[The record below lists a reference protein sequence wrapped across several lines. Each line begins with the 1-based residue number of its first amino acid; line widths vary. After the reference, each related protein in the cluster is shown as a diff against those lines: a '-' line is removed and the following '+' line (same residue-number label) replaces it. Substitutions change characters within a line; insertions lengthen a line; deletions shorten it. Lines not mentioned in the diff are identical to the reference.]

1 VGTAYTVTL
10 AGSGGISPY
19 IWALD
24 STSPALP
31 CGFTMTAGVISG
43 TPVASCAGT
52 YAMVFDLTDSGTATA
67 LTAQASLSLV
77 IAPAATITFGTAP
90 TATGTYNVAY
100 SSAVATSGGA
110 GTLTYSLASGS
121 SLPAGLSLK
130 ASTGAITGT
139 PTTVGTFPFTVT
151 AADAYLDSASHA
163 YSITVNTAAQTITF
177 ANSGTQTVATPLT
190 LSASS
195 TSNLTVSFASET
207 TSVCTVS
214 GTIATMVTSG
224 TCTIQATQAGNTD
237 YAAATQVTQSFTV
250 NGEAQ
255 TITFAN
261 PGAQTLDAPNL
272 ALTASS
278 TSNLTVSFTSETTG
292 VCQVSG
298 TALTMTAIGTCTIEA
313 DQAGNT
319 TYAAATPVTRSFT
332 VSAKAQTINFDNPG
346 PQYGGTQ
353 LTLSA
358 TASSN
363 LTVSFASTT
372 SSVCTV
378 SDTTA
383 IISTT
388 GGTCTIV
395 ATQAG
400 DSTYA
405 AATSVSQ
412 SFTVEAVLGITTETT
427 LPTGVAGT
435 AYSATLT
442 ATGGLGT
449 YNWSVA
455 SGSTLPSWLSFSSTT
470 GATTT
475 LIGTPTATASA
486 TSFTVQVSDGTHT
499 ASATFTVS
507 VSNVAITT
515 TTLSPSY
522 AMVGSSY
529 SATLAATGGSG
540 TYNWSVASGSTLP
553 SWLSFS
559 STTGATTTLTGT
571 PTTATA
577 SATSFTVQA
586 TDANNSSFK
595 ATQSY
600 TITAVNSALA
610 LIPNPSTLPSA
621 TVNQT
626 YNGTITVSGGS
637 GSYPSTSFQVND
649 GSGLQ
654 TVPSYQSGQLTL
666 SSGFTL
672 SMQSTNELIIGGK
685 PTTATTLTLA
695 VTATDSL
702 GDTVSHT
709 YTITVNQVATLTVT
723 LNDVPQGMVGM
734 PYTYNG
740 VSANGG
746 TGPYTITYTNPPAGL
761 SEDSNSNLVGT
772 PTAAATT
779 TVTVNVTDSTTPT
792 AQFGT
797 ATFSLTVVPETV
809 VAHNSYLTGQYAC
822 YFNQYWDGGVTG
834 GTGSTLYRGGGVF
847 AIAVDGNGNITGGEL
862 DHNSPTSGYKR
873 ASTNSAASSTYAV
886 GSDNRGYLSL
896 TVGSSTTPVIF
907 ALAGG
912 DLNSGGQFSEFAITE
927 MDDAGTDPSGQH
939 GSGHCYKQNTA
950 TAFTGTLPSGGYVY
964 SLTGE
969 DSGGSPESIVG
980 SFQFTAGTGATTGT
994 FTGVQDVVDNVRVT
1008 AAWST
1013 TGTTAAADSYGRMEM
1028 TAAPSGQEAA
1038 STTVAYLT
1046 NNTKGETVLMGEQS
1060 HNGTNGA
1067 QFIIGEARKQVA
1079 TVLTASNPF
1088 TGSGVLYSEGTNTE
1102 NASGSTPTY
1111 EAQMTQFT
1119 GSSAKT
1125 ITLNS
1130 MIENSNGKFKK
1141 DSSDST
1147 GQSMTYV
1154 VDTTTGRVTINGQTG
1169 IYFYLYDTNS
1179 AAVIFDQVTS
1189 NNDGTSGTAVQSM
1202 TGWIEPQTAPT
1213 SGSWAIGDFATS
1225 YFMSKIENGDYSN
1238 DAQTSVLTLDISG
1251 NLGDYA
1257 DDDGGWNWASWDE
1270 GMTGNNGTPETGALA
1285 PDTTDGT
1292 YGLFDVNFTE
1302 SGTTTT
1308 QSYCFAISVDA
1319 ATKSSAKG
1327 KLVCLDPGSN
1337 TPRLSIIQE

>member
-1 VGTAYTVTL
+1 
-10 AGSGGISPY
+10 
-19 IWALD
+19 
-24 STSPALP
+24 
-31 CGFTMTAGVISG
+31 MTAGVISG

-67 LTAQASLSLV
+67 LTAQASLNLV

-100 SSAVATSGGA
+100 SSAVAASGGA

-151 AADAYLDSASHA
+151 ASDAYLDSASHA
-163 YSITVNTAAQTITF
+163 YSITVNPEGQTITF
-177 ANSGTQTVATPLT
+177 ANPGTQTVATPLT
-190 LSASS
+190 LSAAS

-207 TSVCTVS
+207 TGVCTVS
-214 GTIATMVTSG
+214 GTTATMVTSG

-237 YAAATQVTQSFTV
+237 YAAATPVTQSFTV

-261 PGAQTLDAPNL
+261 PGAQALDAPNL

-278 TSNLTVSFTSETTG
+278 TSGLTVSFTSETTG

-313 DQAGNT
+313 DQAGGSI
-319 TYAAATPVTRSFT
+319 YAAATPVTRSFT
-332 VSAKAQTINFDNPG
+332 VNGKAQTITFDNPG
-346 PQYGGTQ
+346 TQYGGTP

-358 TASSN
+358 TASSS

-378 SDTTA
+378 SGTTA
-383 IISTT
+383 TMSAT

-412 SFTVEAVLGITTETT
+412 SFNVEAVLSITTGTT
-427 LPTGVAGT
+427 LPTGIAGT

-455 SGSTLPSWLSFSSTT
+455 SGSTLPSWLSFSSMT
-470 GATTT
+470 GSTTT
-475 LIGTPTATASA
+475 LTGTPTVTASA

-507 VSNVAITT
+507 VSNIAITT

-522 AMVGSSY
+522 AMVGASY
-529 SATLAATGGSG
+529 SANLAATGGSG

-586 TDANNSSFK
+586 TDASNSSFN

-600 TITAVNSALA
+600 TIIAVNSALA
-610 LIPNPSTLPSA
+610 LTPNQLPSA
-621 TVNQT
+621 TINQT

-637 GSYPSTSFQVND
+637 GSYPMGTSFQVND

-654 TVPSYQSGQLTL
+654 TVPSYQSGQSLTL

-685 PTTATTLTLA
+685 PTTANTLTLA
-695 VTATDSL
+695 VTVTDSL
-702 GDTVSHT
+702 SDTVSHT
-709 YTITVNQVATLTVT
+709 YTITVNQVATLTVA
-723 LNDVPQGMVGM
+723 LNSVPQGMVGM
-734 PYTYNG
+734 PYTFNG

-746 TGPYTITYTNPPAGL
+746 TSPYTITYTNAPAGL
-761 SEDSNSNLVGT
+761 AEDSNSNLVGT

-779 TVTVNVTDSTTPT
+779 TVTVKVTDSTSPT

-809 VAHNSYLTGQYAC
+809 AAHNSYLTGQYAC
-822 YFNQYWDGGVTG
+822 SLQQYWDGGVTG

-847 AIAVDGNGNITGGEL
+847 AIKVDGNGSITGGEM
-862 DHNSPTSGYKR
+862 DHNSPYSGY
-873 ASTNSAASSTYAV
+873 ASASSIGAISGTYAV
-886 GSDNRGYLSL
+886 GADNRGYLL
-896 TVGSSTTPVIF
+896 FTVGSSSTPVVF

-912 DLNSGGQFSEFAITE
+912 NLNSSEFSEFAITE
-927 MDDAGTDPSGQH
+927 MDGVGTSPSGVH
-939 GSGHCYKQNTA
+939 GSGHCYKQNTT
-950 TAFTGTLPSGGYVY
+950 TAFTGTLPSGGYVT

-994 FTGVQDVVDNVRVT
+994 LTGVEDMVDNVTVT
-1008 AAWST
+1008 AAMSIA
-1013 TGTTAAADSYGRMEM
+1013 GTTAAADSYGRMEM
-1028 TAAPSGQEAA
+1028 AAGPTGSNGTN
-1038 STTVAYLT
+1038 TTVVYLT
-1046 NNTKGETVLMGEQS
+1046 NNTKGTIVVMSEQP
-1060 HNGTNGA
+1060 HNGSNRGEG
-1067 QFIIGEARKQVA
+1067 QSDFLIGEGRKQVA
-1079 TVLTASNPF
+1079 ANIAASYPF

-1111 EAQMTQFT
+1111 EAQAVRFT
-1119 GSSAKT
+1119 ASSSAKT

-1130 MIENSNGKFKK
+1130 SIEIDNGKFKK
-1141 DSSDST
+1141 DSNNST
-1147 GQSMTYV
+1147 GQSMTYA
-1154 VDTTTGRVTINGQTG
+1154 VDTTTGRVTITGQTG

-1179 AAVIFDQVTS
+1179 AAVIFDQVTN
-1189 NNDGTSGTAVQSM
+1189 NNDGTSGTAVQHM

-1225 YFMSKIENGDYSN
+1225 YFMSKIENGDHNDYS
-1238 DAQTSVLTLDISG
+1238 QTSVLTLDNSG

-1257 DDDGGWNWASWDE
+1257 DDDGGENWASWDE
-1270 GMTGNNGTPETGALA
+1270 GMTGNNGTTETGVFAL
-1285 PDTTDGT
+1285 DTTDGT
-1292 YGLFDVNFTE
+1292 YGLFDVNLT
-1302 SGTTTT
+1302 SDTTTTT

-1327 KLVCLDPGSN
+1327 KLVCMDNGSN
-1337 TPRLSIIQE
+1337 SPKLSITQE